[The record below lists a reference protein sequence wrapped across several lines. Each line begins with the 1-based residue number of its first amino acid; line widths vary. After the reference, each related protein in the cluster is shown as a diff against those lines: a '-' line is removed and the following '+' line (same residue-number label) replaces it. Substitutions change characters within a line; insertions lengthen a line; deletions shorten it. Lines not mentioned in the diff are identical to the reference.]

1 MSNKNQSTSTG
12 VAAQDVGEEETHPE
26 ASGNHSQ
33 STRIV
38 VAGANKPHWF
48 VRFLYFLFIGWWLG
62 FMVSAVS
69 VILIITIIGLPA
81 GIALWKKLDS
91 IMFL

>member
-1 MSNKNQSTSTG
+1 MRNSNQSTRTV
-12 VAAQDVGEEETHPE
+12 VAAQDVGEEKTRPE
-26 ASGNHSQ
+26 ASGNNSQ
-33 STRIV
+33 ATRIV

-48 VRFLYFLFIGWWLG
+48 VRFLYFVFIGWWLG
-62 FMVSAVS
+62 FVVSAVS